1 MARTSPG
8 SCDVTVIIPT
18 LNGEPY
24 LGRILDVLAEQRLVV
39 DGTVDGTGGKSGK
52 PGTFEV
58 LIIDSGS
65 TDHTL
70 DIIAARD
77 GTVGPAPLRLHQI
90 PNVEFGHGKTRNLGA
105 ELAHGRIVVYLSH
118 DAVPIGPDW
127 LATLIQPLESGEAQA
142 IVARHIARPWCPPL
156 LKYEIEAVFDRCG
169 PRDRVTVERLTP
181 AELAT
186 PDSVTDIDVRSFYSD
201 VASAT
206 TRDFLTRI
214 IPYQDVPY
222 SEDFA
227 FGHDLLVAG
236 YAKAYTPLAPVEHSN
251 DVTFAEY
258 GKRIFDETLGRRR
271 IGQERASLSW
281 GGAMARAMK
290 GAVRDA
296 PRIARDPDY
305 HLGAKLHWLFV
316 NPFWQV
322 RKWRNIHRAISVRLD
337 DAPKI
342 ARYSLEAERA
352 RRSASD

>member
-1 MARTSPG
+1 MAARSSEPTV
-8 SCDVTVIIPT
+8 DVTVIIPT
-18 LNGEPY
+18 FNGDAY
-24 LGRILDVLAEQRLVV
+24 LGRILDVLAEQEF
-39 DGTVDGTGGKSGK
+39 DGRSNVGS
-52 PGTFEV
+52 FEV
-58 LIIDSGS
+58 LIVDSGS

-70 DIIAARD
+70 QIIAARK
-77 GTVGPAPLRLHQI
+77 GSVGPAELRLNQI
-90 PNVEFGHGKTRNLGA
+90 PNSEFGHGKTRNLA
-105 ELAHGRIVVYLSH
+105 AQLAHGRVLVYLSH
-118 DAVPIGPDW
+118 DAVPLGSDW
-127 LATLIQPLESGEAQA
+127 LTTLIEPITSGSAQA
-142 IVARHIARPWCPPL
+142 VVARHIARPWCPPL

-169 PRDRVTVERLTP
+169 PRDRVTIEQLSAR
-181 AELAT
+181 ELAAL
-186 PDSVTDIDVRSFYSD
+186 DSVTDLDARSFYSD

-206 TRDFLTRI
+206 TREFLTQI

-271 IGQERASLSW
+271 IGQERSSLSW
-281 GGAMARAMK
+281 VGAMARAVK
-290 GAVRDA
+290 GSVKDA

-305 HLGAKLHWLFV
+305 TLGAKLYWLFI

-322 RKWRNIHRAISVRLD
+322 RKWSNIRRAINVPLE
-337 DAPKI
+337 DAQTI

-352 RRSASD
+352 RRSAST